1 MYTRAMCSTDEEFP
15 CAMVMI
21 RTGMLRAMAP
31 GRGWVTYR
39 ERCEAELTMFVFEY
53 VWLYNATTDEMRRV
67 R

>member
-1 MYTRAMCSTDEEFP
+1 
-15 CAMVMI
+15 MVMI

-31 GRGWVTYR
+31 GSGWVTYR
-39 ERCEAELTMFVFEY
+39 EGCEAELTMFVFEY